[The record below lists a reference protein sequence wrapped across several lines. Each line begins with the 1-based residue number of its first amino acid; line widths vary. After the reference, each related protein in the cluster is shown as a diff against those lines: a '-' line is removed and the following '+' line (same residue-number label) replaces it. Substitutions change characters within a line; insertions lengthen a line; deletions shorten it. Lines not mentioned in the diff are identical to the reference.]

1 MPYKE
6 IEPKVGGGH
15 SFTTLVYPTSKC
27 LKNEGVKWSSST
39 KLSGTC
45 NSFWVDCWL
54 SLTYSVGVLRSG
66 GGGLKSIPFL
76 SCVFGVDVSFV
87 VTTELPEGE

>member
-27 LKNEGVKWSSST
+27 LKNEGVNWGSVQSSLGHAT
-39 KLSGTC
+39 VSGLT
-45 NSFWVDCWL
+45 VG
-54 SLTYSVGVLRSG
+54 SL
-66 GGGLKSIPFL
+66 
-76 SCVFGVDVSFV
+76 
-87 VTTELPEGE
+87 